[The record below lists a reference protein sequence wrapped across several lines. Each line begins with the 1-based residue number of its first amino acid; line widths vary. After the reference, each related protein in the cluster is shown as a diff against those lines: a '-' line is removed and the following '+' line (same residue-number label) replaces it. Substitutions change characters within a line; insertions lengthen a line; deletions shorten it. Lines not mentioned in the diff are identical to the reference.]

1 KGANLTAKIEAK
13 NLVKIYGDD
22 TGKALELFNQGKDR
36 SEILA
41 ETGLTLGV
49 AGVNFEVAEGE
60 MFVLIG
66 LSGSGK
72 STLLR
77 CINGLLMP
85 TSGSL
90 LIDGE
95 PVENME
101 EKELRRLRGEKISMV
116 FQHFA
121 ILPNRTIID
130 NVAFGLELRGVEREQ
145 RRAKAGEALDS
156 VGLGDWKNKMPQELS
171 GGMKQ
176 RVGLARALVMDS
188 DILLMDE
195 PFGALDALIR
205 AEMQEELVTLQREI
219 KKTVVFVTHDLDEAL
234 RLGDRIAIMR
244 DGAIEQIG
252 TADEILAEPANEY
265 VEKFLTGID
274 VSKIL
279 DAASISKWPPETIR
293 DTESVSVALHRMK
306 RADTDYLFVTGARR
320 KLAGFITREDLIP
333 ASRQKGAGI
342 KDFIRNADTIQ
353 GDTIMRDVYPVLRQA
368 ERALAVVDDVGRFLG
383 VITHNT
389 LVESLDE
396 RKGGDGIAEL

>member
-1 KGANLTAKIEAK
+1 LTAKIEAK
-13 NLVKIYGDD
+13 NLVKIYGENTD
-22 TGKALELFNQGKDR
+22 KAQEMFGQGLTR
-36 SEILA
+36 AEILKQ
-41 ETGLTLGV
+41 TGQTLGV
-49 AGVNFEVAEGE
+49 AGINFEVAEGE
-60 MFVLIG
+60 IFVLIG

-90 LIDGE
+90 LVDGKA
-95 PVENME
+95 VEKMD
-101 EKELRRLRGEKISMV
+101 EKELRHLRGEKISMV

-121 ILPNRTIID
+121 ILPNRTIIE
-130 NVAFGLELRGVEREQ
+130 NVAFGLELRGVEREA
-145 RRAKAGEALDS
+145 RRARAAEALEA
-156 VGLGDWKNKMPQELS
+156 VGLGEWKNKMPQELS

-205 AEMQEELVTLQREI
+205 AEMQEELLTLQREI

-252 TADEILAEPANEY
+252 TADEILAEPANDY

-279 DAASISKWPPETIR
+279 DAGSISKWPPETVR

-306 RADTDYLFVTGARR
+306 KVDTDYLFVTGPKR
-320 KLAGFITREDLIP
+320 KLAGLVTRNDLLP
-333 ASRQKGAGI
+333 LSKNRQASI
-342 KDFIRNADTIQ
+342 KDAIRQAETIP

-368 ERALAVVDDVGRFLG
+368 ERALAVVDENGRFLG
-383 VITHNT
+383 VITRNT

-396 RKGGDGIAEL
+396 RKGGDGIAQL

>member
-1 KGANLTAKIEAK
+1 MTVKIEAR
-13 NLVKIYGDD
+13 NLVKIYGDN
-22 TGKALELFNQGKDR
+22 TGKALELFNQGYTR
-36 SEILA
+36 SEIQK

-49 AGVNFEVAEGE
+49 AGANFEVEEGE
-60 MFVLIG
+60 IFVLIG

-77 CINGLLMP
+77 LINALIMP

-90 LIDGE
+90 L
-95 PVENME
+95 VEGQAIEKMT
-101 EKELRRLRGEKISMV
+101 EKELRRLRGERISMV

-130 NVAFGLELRGVEREQ
+130 NVSFGMEIRGVVKEERQ
-145 RRAKAGEALDS
+145 KRAEKALET
-156 VGLGDWKNKMPQELS
+156 VGLGEWRNAMPNQLS

-176 RVGLARALVMDS
+176 RVGLARALVMDA

-205 AEMQEELVTLQREI
+205 AEMQEELINLQREI

-234 RLGDRIAIMR
+234 RLGDKIAIMR

-265 VEKFLTGID
+265 VENFLTGID

-279 DAASISKWPPETIR
+279 DASSVSKWPRELVR
-293 DTESVSVALHRMK
+293 ETESVSVALHRMK
-306 RADTDYLFVTGARR
+306 KADSDYLFVLGPRR
-320 KLAGFITREDLIP
+320 KLVGYITRDDILPLSKKREKSFADV
-333 ASRQKGAGI
+333 
-342 KDFIRNADTIQ
+342 IRKADTIPA
-353 GDTIMRDVYPVLRQA
+353 DTIMRDIYPALRQA
-368 ERALAVVDDVGRFLG
+368 DRALAVVDEKERFLG
-383 VITHNT
+383 IITHNT
-389 LVESLDE
+389 LVDTLDE

>member
-1 KGANLTAKIEAK
+1 MAVKIEAK

-22 TGKALELFNQGKDR
+22 TKKALELFNQGMNR
-36 SEILA
+36 AEILK

-60 MFVLIG
+60 IFVLIG

-85 TSGSL
+85 TAGSL
-90 LIDGE
+90 LVDGMAIE
-95 PVENME
+95 KMS
-101 EKELRRLRGEKISMV
+101 EKELRHLRGEKISMV

-130 NVAFGLELRGVEREQ
+130 NVAFGLELRGVERDK
-145 RRAKAGEALDS
+145 RRAKASEALET
-156 VGLGDWKNKMPQELS
+156 VGLGDWKDKMPQELS

-176 RVGLARALVMDS
+176 RVGLARALVTDS

-195 PFGALDALIR
+195 PFGALDALIK
-205 AEMQEELVTLQREI
+205 AEMQEELISLQKEI
-219 KKTVVFVTHDLDEAL
+219 QKTVIFVTHDLDEAL

-252 TADEILAEPANEY
+252 TADEILAEPANDY
-265 VEKFLTGID
+265 VEKFLKGID
-274 VSKIL
+274 VAKIL
-279 DAASISKWPPETIR
+279 DANSIAKWPRGTVR
-293 DTESVSVALHRMK
+293 DTESPSVALHRMK
-306 RADTDYLFVTGARR
+306 KADSDYLFVTGPRR
-320 KLAGFITREDLIP
+320 KLIGLVTRDDILP
-333 ASRQKGAGI
+333 LSRTRKKSFAEV
-342 KDFIRNADTIQ
+342 IREADTIQ
-353 GDTIMRDVYPVLRQA
+353 GDTIMKDVYPALRHA
-368 ERALAVVDDVGRFLG
+368 ERALAVVDENQRLLG
-383 VITHNT
+383 VITQNT

-396 RKGGDGIAEL
+396 RKGGNGIAEL

>member
-1 KGANLTAKIEAK
+1 LTAKIEAK
-13 NLVKIYGDD
+13 NLVKIYGNNTDE
-22 TGKALELFNQGKDR
+22 ALELFNQGYSR
-36 SEILA
+36 SEILKQ
-41 ETGLTLGV
+41 TGQTLGI
-49 AGVNFEVAEGE
+49 AGANFTVAEGE
-60 MFVLIG
+60 IFVLIG

-90 LIDGE
+90 LVDGKA
-95 PVENME
+95 VEKAT

-121 ILPNRTIID
+121 ILPNRNIID
-130 NVAFGLELRGVEREQ
+130 NVAFGLELRGVAPEERQ
-145 RRAKAGEALDS
+145 KNAAEALDA

-176 RVGLARALVMDS
+176 RVGLARALVMES

-205 AEMQEELVTLQREI
+205 AEMQEELLTLQREI

-279 DAASISKWPPETIR
+279 DAASISKWPRELVS

-306 RADTDYLFVTGARR
+306 KTDTDYLFVTGPRR
-320 KLAGFITREDLIP
+320 KLVGMITRDDLLPLSKKRQTSFKEVIREANTIP
-333 ASRQKGAGI
+333 
-342 KDFIRNADTIQ
+342 
-353 GDTIMRDVYPVLRQA
+353 GDTIMRDVFPELRQS
-368 ERALAVVDDVGRFLG
+368 ERALAVVDETGRFLG

-389 LVESLDE
+389 LIESLDE

>member
-1 KGANLTAKIEAK
+1 MTAKIEAR
-13 NLVKIYGDD
+13 NLVKIYGDN
-22 TGKALELFNQGKDR
+22 TQKALELFNEGMSR
-36 SEILA
+36 SEILK

-49 AGVNFEVAEGE
+49 AGANFEVAEGE
-60 MFVLIG
+60 IFVLIG

-90 LIDGE
+90 LVDGKA
-95 PVENME
+95 VEKME
-101 EKELRRLRGEKISMV
+101 EKELRKLRGEKISMV

-130 NVAFGLELRGVEREQ
+130 NVAFGLEIRGVEREQ
-145 RRAKAGEALDS
+145 RWAKAAQALET

-279 DAASISKWPPETIR
+279 DADSISKWPPETVR

-306 RADTDYLFVTGARR
+306 KVDTDYLFVTGARR
-320 KLAGFITREDLIP
+320 KLAGFITRDDLLP
-333 ASRQKGAGI
+333 LSKKRQPSFKEVI
-342 KDFIRNADTIQ
+342 HEADTIL
-353 GDTIMRDVYPVLRQA
+353 GSTIMRDVYPVLRQA
-368 ERALAVVDDVGRFLG
+368 ERALAVVDDNGRFLG

>member
-1 KGANLTAKIEAK
+1 MTAKIEAR
-13 NLVKIYGDD
+13 NLVKIYGDN
-22 TGKALELFNQGKDR
+22 TQKALELFNEGMSR
-36 SEILA
+36 SEILK

-49 AGVNFEVAEGE
+49 AGANFEVAEGE
-60 MFVLIG
+60 IFVLIG

-90 LIDGE
+90 LVDGKA
-95 PVENME
+95 VEKME
-101 EKELRRLRGEKISMV
+101 EKELRKLRGEKISMV

-130 NVAFGLELRGVEREQ
+130 NVAFGLEIRGVEREQ
-145 RRAKAGEALDS
+145 RWAKAAQALET

-279 DAASISKWPPETIR
+279 DADSISKWPPETVR

-306 RADTDYLFVTGARR
+306 KVDTDYLFVTGARR
-320 KLAGFITREDLIP
+320 KLAGFVTRDDLLP
-333 ASRQKGAGI
+333 LSKKRQPSFKEVI
-342 KDFIRNADTIQ
+342 HEADTIL
-353 GDTIMRDVYPVLRQA
+353 GSTIMRDVYPVLRQA
-368 ERALAVVDDVGRFLG
+368 ERALAVVDDNGRFLG

>member
-1 KGANLTAKIEAK
+1 MTAKIEAK
-13 NLVKIYGDD
+13 NLVKIYGNN
-22 TGKALELFNQGKDR
+22 TGHALELFNKGCSR
-36 SEILA
+36 SEIQK

-49 AGVNFEVAEGE
+49 AGANFEVAEGE
-60 MFVLIG
+60 IFVLIG

-77 CINGLLMP
+77 CINALLMP

-90 LIDGE
+90 LVDGRAIE
-95 PVENME
+95 KMP
-101 EKELRRLRGEKISMV
+101 EKELRKLRGEKISMV

-121 ILPNRTIID
+121 VLPNRTIAD
-130 NVAFGLELRGVEREQ
+130 NVAFGLEIRGVPKEQ
-145 RRAKAGEALDS
+145 RLKKAEEVLVT
-156 VGLGDWKNKMPQELS
+156 VGLEEWKNRLPAELS

-176 RVGLARALVMDS
+176 RVGLARALVMDA

-205 AEMQEELVTLQREI
+205 AEMQEELLTLQREI

-234 RLGDRIAIMR
+234 RLGDKIAIMR

-252 TADEILAEPANEY
+252 TSDEILAEPANEY

-279 DAASISKWPPETIR
+279 DASSISKWPNVLIR
-293 DTESVSVALHRMK
+293 ETESVSVGLYRMK
-306 RADTDYLFVTGARR
+306 RADTDYLFVLGPRYRLVGIVNKDDLVALSKKRETNLKDAIR
-320 KLAGFITREDLIP
+320 K
-333 ASRQKGAGI
+333 ASSVP
-342 KDFIRNADTIQ
+342 
-353 GDTIMRDVYPVLRQA
+353 GDTIMRDIFPVLR
-368 ERALAVVDDVGRFLG
+368 ESEKALAVVDENERFLG
-383 VITHNT
+383 IITHNT
-389 LVESLDE
+389 LIDTLDE

>member
-1 KGANLTAKIEAK
+1 MTAKIEAK
-13 NLVKIYGDD
+13 NLVKIYGNN
-22 TGKALELFNQGKDR
+22 TGEALELFNQGYSR
-36 SEILA
+36 SEILKQ
-41 ETGLTLGV
+41 TGLTLGV
-49 AGVNFEVAEGE
+49 AGANFEVAEGE
-60 MFVLIG
+60 IFVLIG

-90 LIDGE
+90 LVDGNA
-95 PVENME
+95 VEKMGG
-101 EKELRRLRGEKISMV
+101 KELRRLRGERISMV

-121 ILPNRTIID
+121 ILPNRNIID
-130 NVAFGLELRGVEREQ
+130 NVAFGLELRGVEREA
-145 RRAKAGEALDS
+145 RWAEASEALDS

-176 RVGLARALVMDS
+176 RVGLARALVMES

-205 AEMQEELVTLQREI
+205 AEMQEELLTLQREI

-265 VEKFLTGID
+265 VEQFLTGID

-279 DAASISKWPPETIR
+279 DAASISKWPRELVR
-293 DTESVSVALHRMK
+293 DSESVSVALHRMK
-306 RADTDYLFVTGARR
+306 KTDTDYLFVTGQRR
-320 KLAGFITREDLIP
+320 KLVGMITRDDLLPLSKKRQTSFKDVIREANTIP
-333 ASRQKGAGI
+333 
-342 KDFIRNADTIQ
+342 
-353 GDTIMRDVYPVLRQA
+353 GDTIMRDVFPELRHS
-368 ERALAVVDDVGRFLG
+368 ERALAVVDENGRFLG

>member
-1 KGANLTAKIEAK
+1 MTIKIEAK
-13 NLVKIYGDD
+13 NLVKIYGQD
-22 TGKALELFNQGKDR
+22 TGKALELFEQGLSR
-36 SEILA
+36 AEILKQ
-41 ETGLTLGV
+41 TGQTLGV
-49 AGVNFEVAEGE
+49 ARANFEVAEGE
-60 MFVLIG
+60 IFVLIG

-90 LIDGE
+90 LVDGKA
-95 PVENME
+95 VEKAT

-130 NVAFGLELRGVEREQ
+130 NVAFGLEIRGMEREE
-145 RRAKAGEALDS
+145 RRARAAQALETVS
-156 VGLGDWKNKMPQELS
+156 LGDWKNKMPQELS

-205 AEMQEELVTLQREI
+205 AEMQEELLSLQREI

-234 RLGDRIAIMR
+234 RLGDRIAIMK

-265 VEKFLTGID
+265 VEKFITGVD

-279 DAASISKWPPETIR
+279 DAASISKWPRELVR
-293 DTESVSVALHRMK
+293 DTEGVSVALHRMK
-306 RADTDYLFVTGARR
+306 KTDSDYLFVTGSRR
-320 KLAGFITREDLIP
+320 KLVGLVTRDDLLP
-333 ASRQKGAGI
+333 LSKKRQSSF
-342 KDFIRNADTIQ
+342 KDVIRPADTIPA
-353 GDTIMRDVYPVLRQA
+353 TAIMRDVFPVLRQS
-368 ERALAVVDDVGRFLG
+368 ERALAVVDEKERFLG

-389 LVESLDE
+389 LLDSLDE
-396 RKGGDGIAEL
+396 RKGGDGIVEL

>member
-1 KGANLTAKIEAK
+1 MTAKIEAK
-13 NLVKIYGDD
+13 NLVKIYGED
-22 TGKALELFNQGKDR
+22 TEKALELFNRGMPR
-36 SEILA
+36 SEILK

-60 MFVLIG
+60 IFVIIG

-90 LIDGE
+90 LIDGNA
-95 PVENME
+95 VEKMGD
-101 EKELRRLRGEKISMV
+101 KDLRSLRGEKISMV

-121 ILPNRTIID
+121 ILPNRSIID
-130 NVAFGLELRGVEREQ
+130 NVAFGLELRGVEREK
-145 RRAKAGEALDS
+145 RRAKAAKALET
-156 VGLGDWKNKMPQELS
+156 VGLGDWKYKMPQELS

-176 RVGLARALVMDS
+176 RVGLARALVMES

-219 KKTVVFVTHDLDEAL
+219 KKTVIFVTHDLDEAL

-244 DGAIEQIG
+244 DGVIEQIG
-252 TADEILAEPANEY
+252 TADEILAEPANDY

-279 DAASISKWPPETIR
+279 DANSIAKWPRGTVR

-306 RADTDYLFVTGARR
+306 KADTDYLFVTGPRR
-320 KLAGFITREDLIP
+320 KLAGLVTRDDLLP
-333 ASRQKGAGI
+333 LSKKRQTSF
-342 KDFIRNADTIQ
+342 KDIIREADTIL
-353 GDTIMRDVYPVLRQA
+353 GDTIMRDVYPALRQA
-368 ERALAVVDDVGRFLG
+368 ERALAVVDENGRLLG

-389 LVESLDE
+389 LVESLDD